1 MSSFKPKHHFPQKPK
16 QVCIGTYEEE
26 LERKRNNKKRI
37 REKNTEKEKNVS
49 GITVKED
56 EWGRL
61 SIIWDPVKI

>member
-37 REKNTEKEKNVS
+37 REKNTS

-61 SIIWDPVKI
+61 SIVWDPVKI